1 MIRQIKGGDS
11 VKVLDGRLELET
23 RRGALLL
30 ASAALLS
37 ACVGGGGRSGGG
49 GGGYRAPDP
58 APRAVPNAGWDSW
71 VDGFK
76 GRAASRGISQ
86 GTIDAAFRGAGF
98 LPEVIEK
105 DRNQTEFT
113 RTLEDYLNIAAS
125 DERVSLGR
133 QKYAQYGGTLKA
145 IESRYGV
152 EGNVVAAVW
161 GLESFFGTRRGNVP
175 VVSALSTLAYEGRR
189 AEFFESQLVA
199 ALKILQAGDISPGAM
214 TGSWAGAMGH
224 TQFIPTSYLAF
235 AVDFTGD
242 GRRDIWSEDPTD
254 ALASTAA
261 YLAKSGWTT
270 GQPWGMEVTVPA
282 GFNAG
287 LLGRGKGKSAAEWQ
301 SLGVR
306 AADGRALA
314 GGSIIAGGNGGGAPH
329 FLLTQNFATILRYN
343 NAQNYA
349 IGVGHLSDRLLGRG
363 AVQASFGPDA
373 SGMTKSDRQELQQ
386 RLTAAGFDTGGTDGV
401 IGAKTKAAISAYQA
415 SLGLP
420 VTGEPSLGLLRRL
433 R

>member
-1 MIRQIKGGDS
+1 MAQAIS
-11 VKVLDGRLELET
+11 TDGFS

-30 ASAALLS
+30 GGAAFLS
-37 ACVGGGGRSGGG
+37 GCMSSGRSGGG
-49 GGGYRAPDP
+49 GYRASDP
-58 APRAVPNAGWDSW
+58 APRPVPNAGWDAW
-71 VDGFK
+71 VEGFK

-86 GTIDAAFRGAGF
+86 GTVDAAFRGAGF

-133 QKYAQYGGTLKA
+133 QKYGQYGGTLQA
-145 IESRYGV
+145 IEARYGV

-189 AEFFESQLVA
+189 AEFFEGQLVA
-199 ALKILQAGDISPGAM
+199 ALKILQAGDVSPGAM

-242 GRRDIWSEDPTD
+242 GRRDIWGEDPTD

-261 YLAKSGWTT
+261 YLAKSGWTH
-270 GQPWGMEVTVPA
+270 GLPWGMEVSVPA

-301 SLGVR
+301 GLGVR
-306 AADGRALA
+306 SASGQALA
-314 GGSIIAGGNGGGAPH
+314 GGSIIAGGNGGGGPY

-373 SGMTKSDRQELQQ
+373 SGMTKADRQELQR
-386 RLTAAGFDTGGTDGV
+386 RLTVKGFDTEGSDGV
-401 IGAKTKAAISAYQA
+401 IGAKTRAAISAYEA
-415 SLGLP
+415 SVGLP
-420 VTGEPSLGLLRRL
+420 VTGEPTLELLRRL

>member
-1 MIRQIKGGDS
+1 MTQAAIGGAF
-11 VKVLDGRLELET
+11 T

-30 ASAALLS
+30 GGVALLS
-37 ACVGGGGRSGGG
+37 GCLSSGRSGD
-49 GGGYRAPDP
+49 GGYRAPDP
-58 APRAVPNAGWDSW
+58 APRPVPNAGWDAW
-71 VDGFK
+71 VEGFK
-76 GRAASRGISQ
+76 GRAAARGISQ

-133 QKYAQYGGTLKA
+133 QKYAQYGGTLQA
-145 IESRYGV
+145 IEARYGV

-189 AEFFESQLVA
+189 AEFFEGQLTA
-199 ALKILQAGDISPGAM
+199 ALKILQAGDVSPGAM

-242 GRRDIWSEDPTD
+242 GRRDIWGEDPTD

-261 YLAKSGWTT
+261 YLAKSGWTH
-270 GQPWGMEVTVPA
+270 GLPWGMEVTLPG

-301 SLGVR
+301 GLGVR
-306 AADGRALA
+306 SADGRALA
-314 GGSIIAGGNGGGAPH
+314 GGSIIAGGNGGGGPF

-373 SGMTKSDRQELQQ
+373 SGMTKADRQEMQ
-386 RLTAAGFDTGGTDGV
+386 RLLTAKGFDTEGSDGV
-401 IGAKTKAAISAYQA
+401 IGAKTRAAISAYQA
-415 SLGLP
+415 SVGLP
-420 VTGEPSLGLLRRL
+420 VTGEPTLELLRRL

>member
-1 MIRQIKGGDS
+1 M
-11 VKVLDGRLELET
+11 RLT
-23 RRGALLL
+23 RREAGFGLIAVL
-30 ASAALLS
+30 AG
-37 ACVGGGGRSGGG
+37 CVGTGGSRSS

-58 APRAVPNAGWDSW
+58 APRPVPNAGWDAW
-71 VDGFK
+71 VEGFK
-76 GRAASRGISQ
+76 SRAAGRGISQ
-86 GTIDAAFRGAGF
+86 TTLDAAFRGAGF
-98 LPEVIEK
+98 LPEVVEK

-125 DERVSLGR
+125 DERVTLGR
-133 QKYAQYGGTLKA
+133 QKFTQYGSTLSA
-145 IESRYGV
+145 IEGRYGV
-152 EGNVVAAVW
+152 EGHVVAAVW

-175 VVSALSTLAYEGRR
+175 VVSALSTLAYDGRR
-189 AEFFESQLVA
+189 GEFFEGQLTA
-199 ALKILQAGDISPGAM
+199 ALKILQAGDISAGAM

-224 TQFIPTSYLAF
+224 TQFIPTSYLAY

-261 YLAKSGWTT
+261 YLQRSGWTK
-270 GQPWGMEVTVPA
+270 GLPWGMEVTVPG
-282 GFNAG
+282 GFDAG

-301 SLGVR
+301 ALGVR
-306 AADGRALA
+306 ATNGGALA
-314 GGSIIAGGNGGGAPH
+314 GGSIIAGGNGGGGPY

-373 SGMTKSDRQELQQ
+373 AGMTKADRQELQ
-386 RLTAAGFDTGGTDGV
+386 RLLTAKGFDTEGSDGV
-401 IGAKTKAAISAYQA
+401 IGAKTRAAISAYEA
-415 SLGLP
+415 SVGLP
-420 VTGEPSLGLLRRL
+420 VTGVPSMALLLRL